1 LLCTAL
7 LTRPRAYSNKPKA
20 LSFLGCWDRTFSFLG
35 GILLAPAQRLGL
47 APQITASEDTSSL
60 ALQITRKDNHI
71 RLLGWSP
78 VLKLLAGR
86 SLAGVKQN
94 ICPKGVGGILM
105 FQPKRASKQK
115 RRACAIPLMG
125 AAGLSLSV
133 ATGASAATVG
143 PAAHEIP
150 LYEEEVSDVSLATFY
165 VAWRHS
171 MSSTRKASVQAGPTY
186 SLSDAAATAA
196 ATTP

>member
-1 LLCTAL
+1 
-7 LTRPRAYSNKPKA
+7 
-20 LSFLGCWDRTFSFLG
+20 
-35 GILLAPAQRLGL
+35 
-47 APQITASEDTSSL
+47 
-60 ALQITRKDNHI
+60 
-71 RLLGWSP
+71 
-78 VLKLLAGR
+78 
-86 SLAGVKQN
+86 
-94 ICPKGVGGILM
+94 M

-165 VAWRHS
+165 VFDKES
-171 MSSTRKASVQAGPTY
+171 IGTGGSDVQLVGRGGHGGCHHARGCHRGCGGCHRGCRGCHRGCGGCGGRGWGGW
-186 SLSDAAATAA
+186 SGSGSGWGGGGGREWGWGRRGGGWGGCW
-196 ATTP
+196 

>member
-1 LLCTAL
+1 MF
-7 LTRPRAYSNKPKA
+7 R
-20 LSFLGCWDRTFSFLG
+20 
-35 GILLAPAQRLGL
+35 
-47 APQITASEDTSSL
+47 E
-60 ALQITRKDNHI
+60 LQ
-71 RLLGWSP
+71 
-78 VLKLLAGR
+78 VVA
-86 SLAGVKQN
+86 LAGVKQN

-143 PAAHEIP
+143 PAAHEI
-150 LYEEEVSDVSLATFY
+150 LSMKRKFLTS
-165 VAWRHS
+165 AWRHS
-171 MSSTRKASVQAGPTY
+171 MSSTRKASVHAGPTY

-196 ATTP
+196 ATTPAAATEAAGAATEAAEVATGAAEVAAALAGVAASELGSPAAAAAAAAIGVGGTAYGSGAIIEIGPIAA